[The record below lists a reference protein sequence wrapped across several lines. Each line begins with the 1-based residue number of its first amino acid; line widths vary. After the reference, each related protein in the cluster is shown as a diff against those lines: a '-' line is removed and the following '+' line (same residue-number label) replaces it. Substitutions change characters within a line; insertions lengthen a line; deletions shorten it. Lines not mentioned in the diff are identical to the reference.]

1 LYYIKQNFNF
11 INNARLHGKGILY
24 ANKWGEQM
32 GRTNGANK
40 WGEQMGR
47 TNGANIRKMNQNK
60 VKFQR
65 K

>member
-1 LYYIKQNFNF
+1 
-11 INNARLHGKGILY
+11 
-24 ANKWGEQM
+24 M

-40 WGEQMGR
+40 WGEQMER